1 MTRAMLAAPL
11 LGRVV
16 GKRLVT
22 LYVVGR
28 RSGREYAI
36 PVAYTRHNATLIVG
50 TPFSWARNLRSG
62 QTIQIRLLGKK
73 RPANVQVL
81 TDEPGVVEHFASM
94 ARGNHQFA
102 KFNRIGLDQHGEP
115 NPDDIHLAWAAG
127 AQVLLLAPR

>member
-28 RSGREYAI
+28 KSGREYAI
-36 PVAYTRHNATLIVG
+36 PVAYARHNATLIVG

-94 ARGNHQFA
+94 ARDNHQFA

-115 NPDDIHLAWAAG
+115 NPNDIHLAWAAG
-127 AQVLLLAPR
+127 AQVLLLTPR